1 MVWCPTWSKN
11 RGRYLLWSR
20 WNVISTIYC
29 ATYHCLQRNLKRQLS
44 WDFVVREAR
53 SVVWL
58 VLGFGFA
65 AFKCKFSVLKCAAWQ
80 LYSCW
85 KLAVCAVVVWVLRA
99 AAAAVAKVSSTK
111 IQHGSRSYN
120 VILVARFSVWM
131 HPHFHCHPHFQ
142 QEYSCHSAHF
152 KTENLYLKAAK
163 SSTSFFD

>member
-11 RGRYLLWSR
+11 LGRYLLWSI

-99 AAAAVAKVSSTK
+99 AAAAAVAKVSSTK

-120 VILVARFSVWM
+120 ITLVVKVSVWM
-131 HPHFHCHPHFQ
+131 HETIHTK
-142 QEYSCHSAHF
+142 SAHNAHDVIEALF
-152 KTENLYLKAAK
+152 LNRL
-163 SSTSFFD
+163 FIVN